1 MLSTTNI
8 VLLFVAVVGVFALPG
23 QKRNIIT
30 DSNRLWANGK
40 VPVSFDS
47 SVVGSM
53 KEKVLAA
60 MQEISFSTHSNGQT
74 CVQFVPRTQEKDYVV
89 FTSVVYGSGDS
100 LPGRLGG
107 VQYVHLYQD
116 AAKADIMQ
124 LIMYL
129 LGFFN
134 EFRRPDRDSQVIVH
148 TDNIAP
154 EYRGFFEITN
164 DTTFF
169 NYPFD
174 FESITFFFPY
184 AWAID
189 PSRPTLTPKYDSVT
203 IPYKLS
209 LSKYDIL
216 NIQREYKC
224 GIENG
229 NQIDLLDG
237 TVSFCNFEFDLCEW
251 TQLTDD
257 DFDFQRIK
265 GPGPNANFTGPMAD
279 YSSGNGYYIFAEA
292 TGEHNEEARVISPT
306 LKAGEYCLRFYYFL
320 YGQDI
325 HKFRINTRV
334 GAVDTVLDSL
344 EGNQG
349 GSWHTYSRNIKMNTD
364 FKIFLEAII
373 GGTDNGDMAFDDVY
387 IFRGRCIQ

>member
-8 VLLFVAVVGVFALPG
+8 VLCFAVVLGVSAVPG
-23 QKRNIIT
+23 QLRNIIT
-30 DSNRLWANGK
+30 DSSRLWANGK
-40 VPVSFDS
+40 VPVAFDVS
-47 SVVGSM
+47 LDGSM

-60 MQEISFSTHSNGQT
+60 MQEISFSTHANGMP

-107 VQYVHLYQD
+107 VQYVHLYRD

-129 LGFFN
+129 LGFF
-134 EFRRPDRDSQVIVH
+134 
-148 TDNIAP
+148 
-154 EYRGFFEITN
+154 
-164 DTTFF
+164 
-169 NYPFD
+169 
-174 FESITFFFPY
+174 FPY

-189 PSRPTLTPKYDSVT
+189 PSKPTLTPKYESVS
-203 IPYKLS
+203 IPYKVS

-224 GIENG
+224 GIDNG
-229 NQIDLLDG
+229 NKIDLLDG
-237 TVSFCNFEFDLCEW
+237 TVSYCNFEFDLCEW

-257 DFDFQRIK
+257 DFDFQRMK
-265 GPGPNANFTGPMAD
+265 GPSPRSNVTGPMAD
-279 YSSGNGYYIFAEA
+279 YSSGTGYYVYAGA
-292 TGEHNEEARVISPT
+292 QGEHNEDARVISPV
-306 LKAGEYCLRFYYFL
+306 LNAGEYCLRFYYFL

-325 HKFRINTRV
+325 HKFRVNTRV
-334 GAVDTVLDSL
+334 GDRDTVLDSL

-349 GSWHTYSRNIKMNTD
+349 GSWHTYSKDITMNTK
-364 FKIFLEAII
+364 FQIFLEAII

-387 IFRGRCIQ
+387 IFRGRCIA